1 MAEDPNRVVVLT
13 TVPTE
18 AEAATIVAA
27 LDGGGIQAR
36 ITGELTSGFRA
47 EAPGDV
53 RVLVREADLE
63 QAREL
68 LHGLESGSE

>member
-1 MAEDPNRVVVLT
+1 MTEDPNRVVVLT

-18 AEAATIVAA
+18 AEAAAIVAA
-27 LDGGGIQAR
+27 LDGGGIQAQT
-36 ITGELTSGFRA
+36 TGELTSSSWALG
-47 EAPGDV
+47 PGEV

-68 LHGLESGSE
+68 LHGLETGSE